1 MVFSSISF
9 FVFFLIVVLAMTLTK
24 IRRFSKPRL
33 RHSILLIASYIFY
46 GWWDWRF
53 CFLMAI
59 LTLIAYISALGIA
72 GQPEKKIY
80 VVIGVIVPLVIL
92 GFFKYFNFFVVS
104 FEKMWGITRGN
115 SLNIIL
121 PVGISFYTFQSLS
134 YTIDVYRKK
143 IKAEKDFSKL
153 ALYIA
158 FFPQLVAGPIVR
170 AGDFLPQLG
179 EDRNISLN
187 NFKEG
192 IQIFIFGLFKKIV
205 IADWLS
211 VFVDDVFRTPAAFHA
226 ISLIL
231 AVVAYSIQIYFDFS
245 GYSDM
250 AIGCAKCLGY
260 NFERNFNLPY
270 ISSNISEFWR
280 RWHISLSSWLKEYL
294 YIPLGGNRKGAARTY
309 INNMLT
315 MLLGGLWHGANW
327 TFVVWGGIH
336 GAALCIRRMYKQ
348 YGVKPPPP
356 PPPHRTIALKL
367 VNFFRYLLAN
377 VCTNIFVCFCWI
389 FFRSDSFS
397 TAGQIIV
404 RIVTWQDGIIQIYM
418 WVIVALLVVIV
429 ATIFTV
435 VKNYSAGRN
444 NTNHVEING
453 FYPILDLSKFWSMVV
468 FFVVTGLII
477 AFAYT
482 GANPFIYFQF

>member
-1 MVFSSISF
+1 
-9 FVFFLIVVLAMTLTK
+9 MTLTK
-24 IRRFSKPRL
+24 IKRLSKLRL
-33 RHSILLIASYIFY
+33 RHSILLTASYIFY

-53 CFLMAI
+53 CFLMI
-59 LTLIAYISALGIA
+59 VLTLVAYVSALEIA
-72 GQPEKKIY
+72 GRPEKKIY
-80 VVIGVIVPLVIL
+80 IIIGVAIPLVIL
-92 GFFKYFNFFVVS
+92 GFFKYFNFFVLS

-134 YTIDVYRKK
+134 YVIDVYQRK
-143 IKAEKDFSKL
+143 IKAEKDFFKL

-170 AGDFLPQLG
+170 AGDFLPQLE

-187 NFKEG
+187 NFKAG

-211 VFVDDVFRTPAAFHA
+211 VFVDDVFRNPAAFHA
-226 ISLIL
+226 VSLIL
-231 AVVAYSIQIYFDFS
+231 AVIAYSIQIYFDFS

-260 NFERNFNLPY
+260 DFERNFNLPY
-270 ISSNISEFWR
+270 ISSNISEFWK
-280 RWHISLSSWLKEYL
+280 RWHISLSTWLKDYL

-327 TFVVWGGIH
+327 TFVVWGGFH
-336 GAALCIRRMYKQ
+336 GVALCVHKIYKQ
-348 YGVKPPPP
+348 YGVKLFPPAEYV
-356 PPPHRTIALKL
+356 HKKI
-367 VNFFRYLLAN
+367 VSFIRYLLGN
-377 VCTNIFVCFCWI
+377 IFTNAFVCFCWI

-397 TAGQIIV
+397 TAGQIIT
-404 RIVTWQDGIIQIYM
+404 RIVTWQGGIIQIYT
-418 WVIVALLVVIV
+418 WLVVALFIIIA
-429 ATIFTV
+429 ATLFTV
-435 VKNYSAGRN
+435 IKSYSASGSN
-444 NTNHVEING
+444 ANHVEVNG
-453 FYPILDLSKFWSMVV
+453 FYPILDLSKFRDMVV
-468 FFVVTGLII
+468 FFVVIGLII
-477 AFAYT
+477 AFAYA

>member
-9 FVFFLIVVLAMTLTK
+9 FVFFLIVVLAMALTK
-24 IRRFSKPRL
+24 IKIFSKLRL

-53 CFLMAI
+53 CLLMAV
-59 LTLIAYISALGIA
+59 LTLIAYVSALGIICHPA
-72 GQPEKKIY
+72 KKIC
-80 VVIGVIVPLVIL
+80 VIIGVAVPLVIL
-92 GFFKYFNFFVVS
+92 GFFKYFNFFVSS
-104 FEKMWGITRGN
+104 FEEMWGITKNN
-115 SLNIIL
+115 SLYIIL

-143 IKAEKDFSKL
+143 ISAEKDFFKL

-170 AGDFLPQLG
+170 AGDFMPQLK
-179 EDRNISLN
+179 EDRNISYD
-187 NFKEG
+187 NFKAG
-192 IQIFIFGLFKKIV
+192 IQIFIFGLFKKVV

-226 ISLIL
+226 ISLVL
-231 AVVAYSIQIYFDFS
+231 AVIAYSIQIYFDFS

-260 NFERNFNLPY
+260 DFERNFNLPY
-270 ISSNISEFWR
+270 ISSNISEFWT

-309 INNMLT
+309 VNNMLT

-336 GAALCIRRMYKQ
+336 GAALCVHKIYKQ
-348 YGVKPPPP
+348 YAVLGGGRAPPPGGREEQ
-356 PPPHRTIALKL
+356 RT
-367 VNFFRYLLAN
+367 
-377 VCTNIFVCFCWI
+377 
-389 FFRSDSFS
+389 
-397 TAGQIIV
+397 
-404 RIVTWQDGIIQIYM
+404 
-418 WVIVALLVVIV
+418 
-429 ATIFTV
+429 
-435 VKNYSAGRN
+435 
-444 NTNHVEING
+444 
-453 FYPILDLSKFWSMVV
+453 
-468 FFVVTGLII
+468 
-477 AFAYT
+477 
-482 GANPFIYFQF
+482 